1 MSSRARSCGT
11 KVPRDVPRD
20 TRAEDVADRL
30 HSAAIHLLRL
40 VRQVDVAAGLGPA
53 QLSAL
58 SVLVFGGPKSLGALA
73 AAEQVKPPSMSRV
86 VQELEAG
93 GFVKRRPDA
102 SDRRAIRLEA
112 TAKGIRLLQE
122 GRSRRATLLTA
133 WLEQLDRDALA
144 ALAGSLP
151 ALEELLQL
159 ARRPERR
166 GPGVKSTRGPGSKKH
181 PRSWQ

>member
-1 MSSRARSCGT
+1 MSSRPISRGT
-11 KVPRDVPRD
+11 KVPRYVPGD
-20 TRAEDVADRL
+20 TRVDAVADRL

-73 AAEQVKPPSMSRV
+73 AAEQVKPPSMTRV
-86 VQELEAG
+86 VQELQAAG
-93 GFVKRRPDA
+93 YVKRRPDA

-122 GRSRRATLLTA
+122 GRSRRTTLLA
-133 WLEQLDRDALA
+133 SWLGNLDPA
-144 ALAGSLP
+144 ALATLAGAIPLIEKAVETGRTASTSGRK
-151 ALEELLQL
+151 AVLQ
-159 ARRPERR
+159 R
-166 GPGVKSTRGPGSKKH
+166 
-181 PRSWQ
+181 